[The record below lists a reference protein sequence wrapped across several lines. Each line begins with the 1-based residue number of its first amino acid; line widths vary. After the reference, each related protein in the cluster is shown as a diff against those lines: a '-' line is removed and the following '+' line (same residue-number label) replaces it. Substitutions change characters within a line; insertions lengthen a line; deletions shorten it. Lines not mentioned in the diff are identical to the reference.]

1 MLSRISSK
9 ERRCS
14 AEPTAR
20 KTALSLS
27 PFLLSFL
34 RIHPSISTTTSEPVS
49 QAPRLCGFVA
59 PVARKE
65 QSGVKPTLNDASP
78 PRRRRSQINEP
89 FPASCRQRQRRRW
102 RRRWCE
108 ETRQMASARNPEC
121 LARATRAAC
130 LPAATPPVVP
140 AARRKA
146 AACLRAHYRA
156 GIEKGSQRVRRGHG
170 YGNRARSLS
179 RALARGKKPFRRQ
192 RRHLRPRGR

>member
-34 RIHPSISTTTSEPVS
+34 RIHPSISSTTSAPVS

-108 ETRQMASARNPEC
+108 ETRQMASARNPQVPG
-121 LARATRAAC
+121 ARDARC
-130 LPAATPPVVP
+130 LPARRHTTGRASGTTEGCCLL
-140 AARRKA
+140 ARSLQGGHRERVA
-146 AACLRAHYRA
+146 
-156 GIEKGSQRVRRGHG
+156 KGASGHG